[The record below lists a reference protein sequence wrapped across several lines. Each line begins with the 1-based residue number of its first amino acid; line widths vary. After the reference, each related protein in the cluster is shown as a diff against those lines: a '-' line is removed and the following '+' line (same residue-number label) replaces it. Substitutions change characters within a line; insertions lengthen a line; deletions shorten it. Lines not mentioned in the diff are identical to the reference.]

1 VPDQASVRKI
11 SVLIVEDEASVARA
25 LKMRFDRMSGGLATV
40 IVASTLQEAI
50 SSLETSEAFDVI
62 LWDGEPGSPA
72 EETVKVIAR
81 FRHKSQ
87 IHVAMSGRDDVQ
99 AQLMKPG
106 LCNESAM
113 KPTPINNWLKDFLNS
128 RYPKKEPT

>member
-1 VPDQASVRKI
+1 VPDQESAKKI
-11 SVLIVEDEASVARA
+11 SVLIVEDEASVAKS
-25 LKMRFDRMSGGLATV
+25 LKLRFTRMSHGLATV
-40 IVASTLQEAI
+40 TVASTLEEAI
-50 SSLETSEAFDVI
+50 SSLEANEFFDVI

-99 AQLMKPG
+99 AQLMEPG

-113 KPTPINNWLKDFLNS
+113 KPVPINDWLKDFLNG
-128 RYPKKEPT
+128 RYPKKDPT